1 MTLRAK
7 TQPVSNS
14 RDGLQQPFSNLWRL
28 FNQEKGVALSRFGTN
43 TRQLAKR
50 VNQLGKRAF
59 DNGASRLIVTVY
71 AHGVSPGGSGS
82 PPATS
87 FIASAAMALDCRNP
101 SLTAD

>member
-7 TQPVSNS
+7 TKPVSNR
-14 RDGLQQPFSNLWRL
+14 RDGLHQPLSNLRRL
-28 FNQEKGVALSRFGTN
+28 FNQKKGVSLSRFGAN
-43 TRQLAKR
+43 TRQLTKR
-50 VNQLGKRAF
+50 VDQLGKGTF
-59 DNGASRLIVTVY
+59 HNGASRLAVTVY

-87 FIASAAMALDCRNP
+87 FIASAAMARDCRNP